1 MSFHRCAS
9 LVLALVVSAC
19 ASSPDTPF
27 GEEGGTAT
35 RAARGNSRL
44 LVRAELEERQGD
56 SAYEVIESLNR
67 RWLLADTRG
76 RTIGIGGPV
85 FARVVVNGTPRGALY
100 ELRRISASGIESI
113 RFISASDATTKY
125 GTGYPGGAIEVTMR
139 DRR

>member
-27 GEEGGTAT
+27 GQEGGTAT

-44 LVRAELEERQGD
+44 IVRAELEEREGD
-56 SAYEVIESLNR
+56 SAYQVIESLNR
-67 RWLLADTRG
+67 RWLQADARG
-76 RTIGIGGPV
+76 RTIGVGGPV
-85 FARVVVNGTPRGALY
+85 FARVVVDGTPRGALY
-100 ELRRISASGIESI
+100 ELNRISASQIEFI
-113 RFISASDATTKY
+113 RFVSAADATIKY

-139 DRR
+139 ARN